1 MNPLVESKKFFKKL
15 WEAHRVELARLATAY
30 NAIDK
35 DRYLEQMTELV
46 ENLCEASRRFAL
58 HTHQLKFYFDWTPLV
73 RRGTLVQREWHDHF
87 LDQYFQFCQ
96 GKSLWAERGVYN
108 MLALK
113 RGGTILDL
121 CCGDG
126 FNSRYFYSPLVSK
139 IIAVDFNPSAI
150 NHAMHYNSA
159 ENIDYQLLDI
169 REGIP
174 DNTFDNI
181 IWDAAI
187 EHFTDTEIHA
197 ILTSICLSLGSEGVL
212 SGYTMV
218 ESFSGVKSHSEH
230 EREFKSKEDLASFFE
245 PYFSN
250 YRVFET
256 IHPER
261 HNLYFYASQGIIP
274 FDQNWE
280 NGLHLKKG

>member
-1 MNPLVESKKFFKKL
+1 MNILVEGEKFFKQL
-15 WEAHRVELARLATAY
+15 WEAHRVELARLATTY

-35 DRYLEQMTELV
+35 DQYLEQMAELV
-46 ENLCEASRRFAL
+46 ENLCETSRRFAF
-58 HTHQLKFYFDWTPLV
+58 HTHQLKFHFDWRILP
-73 RRGTLVQREWHDHF
+73 QREWHDHF

-108 MLALK
+108 ILALK

-126 FNSRYFYSPLVSK
+126 FSTRYFYSPLVSK
-139 IIAVDFNPSAI
+139 ILAVDFDPSAI
-150 NHAMHYNSA
+150 DHAMRYNSA

-174 DNTFDNI
+174 DDTFDNI

-197 ILTSICLSLGSEGVL
+197 ILTSICLSLGNEGVL

-218 ESFSGVKSHSEH
+218 EHSSEVKVHSEH

-280 NGLHLKKG
+280 NGLQLKKD